1 MLRVTR
7 AVARGNPRCR
17 VLIGLPTYG
26 KGPRS
31 HHAGA
36 ENIRTA
42 LKGVREGLEDPRT
55 KRSVFAG
62 VAPFADYTTQPE
74 EWEGYR
80 ALWGFSTLL
89 ASSNVRFACCSTSSQ
104 RLICALNCWA
114 PRPTWIWQQS
124 KRSSSSGIS
133 SPTVAK

>member
-1 MLRVTR
+1 MDRRPTSTPRASVWLTRQQVLRVTR

-74 EWEGYR
+74 EWETYR
-80 ALWGFSTLL
+80 GLWL
-89 ASSNVRFACCSTSSQ
+89 AR
-104 RLICALNCWA
+104 
-114 PRPTWIWQQS
+114 
-124 KRSSSSGIS
+124 
-133 SPTVAK
+133 